1 MARSKKRIVPA
12 GADPTRNNYAM
23 LQKEPS
29 LIAVRDVE
37 SLRRRVKAWRRDNLS
52 IALVPTM
59 GALHKGHVTLMERAK
74 KMADRV
80 VATIFVNPKQFGP
93 KEDFAA
99 YPRQENADFE
109 MLNAAGV
116 HLLFAP
122 DVSVMYPAGFS
133 TTVAMTGVTDVLD
146 GIARPGHFN
155 GVATVVTK
163 LLMQT
168 LPDIALFGE
177 KDYQQ
182 LAMIH
187 RLVADLNIPVDII
200 GVPTVR
206 EADGLAMSSR
216 NAYLTPAERAIA
228 PALYAAI
235 TSAARAVAGGADI
248 TKALADVKAAL
259 IQKGFG
265 NVDYVEARHA
275 ETLAPLMSK
284 DEPGRILVAVH
295 LGRARLIDN
304 VAVPRTPDA
313 HK

>member
-1 MARSKKRIVPA
+1 MLSKETTLVA
-12 GADPTRNNYAM
+12 A
-23 LQKEPS
+23 
-29 LIAVRDVE
+29 RDVE

-52 IALVPTM
+52 VALVPTM
-59 GALHKGHVTLMERAK
+59 GALHKGHITLMEQAK

-122 DVSVMYPAGFS
+122 DVAAMYPSGFA
-133 TTVAMTGVTDVLD
+133 TTVEITGVSDVLD
-146 GIARPGHFN
+146 GVARPGHFN
-155 GVATVVTK
+155 GVATVVSK
-163 LLMQT
+163 LLLQT

-182 LAMIH
+182 LAVIR

-206 EADGLAMSSR
+206 DADGLALSSR
-216 NAYLTPAERAIA
+216 NAYLTSEERAIA

-235 TSAARAVAGGADI
+235 TSAAQAIAGGADI
-248 TKALADVKAAL
+248 AKTMSDAQVALA
-259 IQKGFG
+259 QKGFG
-265 NVDYVEARHA
+265 KIDYVEARHA
-275 ETLAPLMSK
+275 ETLAPLTSK
-284 DEPGRILVAVH
+284 DEPGRILAAAH

-304 VAVPRTPDA
+304 VPIPQ
-313 HK
+313 K